1 MVNWTIKQLLDQ
13 GVIALKNKNIEN
25 PLLEAQ
31 LILAHN
37 MNVDRLFILTNL
49 EKTVEDNVIKSYIR
63 DIERKSNGMPTQYI
77 IGMQEF
83 MGLDFE
89 VTEDVLIPRP
99 DTEILVGQV
108 LESIEVNK
116 NYNILDIGTGSGCIA
131 VSIAKY
137 AKNVIIHAVDISEK
151 ALKIA
156 KYNAIKNNVEERI
169 KFYQGDIF
177 SPFIDN
183 NIKFDRI
190 ISNPPYI
197 ERDEIQKLDVNVKD
211 YEPSLALDGGEDGL
225 EFYRR
230 IISNAKSY
238 MNDNGLIFFEIG
250 YNQANSVEE
259 LLKNNLFADIIVTK
273 DLAGLDRVIKSK
285 FIL

>member
-1 MVNWTIKQLLDQ
+1 MVNSTIKQLLDQ